1 MEEIQRRIT
10 DLEIRST
17 YQERLIEEL
26 GDQLAECHRRIA
38 KLETD
43 NRRLSE
49 SVTRAMA
56 GETPLSPDE

>member
-1 MEEIQRRIT
+1 MEEIRRRIT

-43 NRRLSE
+43 NRRLGE